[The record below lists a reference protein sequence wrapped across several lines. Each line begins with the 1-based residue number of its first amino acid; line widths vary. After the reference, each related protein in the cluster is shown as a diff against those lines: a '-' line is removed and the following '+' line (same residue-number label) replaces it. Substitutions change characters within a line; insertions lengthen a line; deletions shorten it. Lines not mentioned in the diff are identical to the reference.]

1 MPTEYTSGITFN
13 TGTVITETKLE
24 QVVANTAAVVR
35 AGGATGL
42 TPTTSAADITSTASE
57 YSMRTATAAGNTT
70 GWQIPAGLI
79 GTDRLIT
86 LKAAGDWL
94 YNSSQTMQIKVLL
107 RDGVGGNTTLWDDT
121 AAATGGTSATRGPWI
136 MEVNLAALASA
147 SSQVM
152 WGYLMLTKGGTV
164 TSGIGENYALDT
176 GTAFNNGVVFADDSA
191 SAVDM
196 SSAKYLDVTLTW
208 GSSTASLSWRTK
220 YATLIVQ

>member
-1 MPTEYTSGITFN
+1 
-13 TGTVITETKLE
+13 
-24 QVVANTAAVVR
+24 
-35 AGGATGL
+35 
-42 TPTTSAADITSTASE
+42 
-57 YSMRTATAAGNTT
+57 
-70 GWQIPAGLI
+70 
-79 GTDRLIT
+79 
-86 LKAAGDWL
+86 
-94 YNSSQTMQIKVLL
+94 
-107 RDGVGGNTTLWDDT
+107 
-121 AAATGGTSATRGPWI
+121 